1 MRLPCM
7 WTWVS
12 QSVSQC
18 FQCPSVK
25 KKTKNKNNDG
35 KVKCNKHSR
44 CLGDWT
50 AKPRDAERTN
60 EPTNPRTHDGDE
72 RWPDA
77 YAHPLHLGWHFL
89 KKNNIDFYEKVY
101 WKKKRRENSI
111 DHVMICLFNGRRWN
125 KIHYSLIRLSSTP
138 KRNLRQCDNFS
149 VLHRSTPSHSE
160 PSYDGHLGD
169 SLFSLKGWTSW

>member
-1 MRLPCM
+1 M
-7 WTWVS
+7 S
-12 QSVSQC
+12 QSVSQ
-18 FQCPSVK
+18 SVFPVSLCK

-60 EPTNPRTHDGDE
+60 EPTNPRRRRTLTW
-72 RWPDA
+72 RLCTSLASWVT
-77 YAHPLHLGWHFL
+77 FL

-111 DHVMICLFNGRRWN
+111 DHVMICLFNGQRWN